1 MKTNVLCLDCWNEG
15 AGSKSFDI
23 SKNFIFWNTIA
34 VSRHGGWWQKL
45 YFIVR
50 RNKELYSVL
59 CVMKYWLCCRS
70 LEQSSAHFSFLTNF
84 INLCFISFFSP
95 HVYAT
100 ACISLL
106 SFSLFRKLNVSTCCP
121 GAWLVAWIGGKRG
134 SLFLYSLLHIFFPS
148 IYWSVN
154 AVHGISVAANLHSVW
169 HSFMQMTSF
178 LSIFNV
184 LCVFTMSVCIEN
196 RTFFWS
202 SKS

>member
-34 VSRHGGWWQKL
+34 VSWHGGWWQKL

-59 CVMKYWLCCRS
+59 CVMKYWLCCWS

-84 INLCFISFFSP
+84 INLCFISLFSP
-95 HVYAT
+95 HVYAI

-134 SLFLYSLLHIFFPS
+134 SLFLYSLLHIFFPRF
-148 IYWSVN
+148 ID
-154 AVHGISVAANLHSVW
+154 LLML
-169 HSFMQMTSF
+169 FMGF
-178 LSIFNV
+178 L
-184 LCVFTMSVCIEN
+184 
-196 RTFFWS
+196 
-202 SKS
+202 